1 MVDGPTQVTWCPLC
15 RRGEYCPD
23 NERLMKQNTEINAD
37 LLAALKALLEDYSR
51 CTYMDG
57 WCPRHN
63 VVDTGAPCKVEAA
76 RAAIKRAEGK

>member
-37 LLAALKALLEDYSR
+37 LLAALKDFIDNET
-51 CTYMDG
+51 C
-57 WCPRHN
+57 RHDHHGYCQTHGYLQEG
-63 VVDTGAPCKVEAA
+63 VCHMVRA